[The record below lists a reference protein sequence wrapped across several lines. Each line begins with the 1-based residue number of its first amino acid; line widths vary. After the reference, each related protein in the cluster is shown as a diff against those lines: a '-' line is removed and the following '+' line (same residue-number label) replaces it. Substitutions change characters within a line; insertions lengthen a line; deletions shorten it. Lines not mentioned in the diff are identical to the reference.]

1 MIEDVI
7 DAIETSIAD
16 VKKKFYGVCTAHVI
30 NLADPLMLGRVQV
43 QLPSIDALDLQPWAR
58 VAVPM
63 AGIMHGHYFIPN
75 MMDEVLVAFEHGDVS
90 APYILGSLWTAMAP
104 PPLPSPYPQIRA
116 IRTLAGN
123 QLVMTEFPP
132 TVTIQNGPTAPEVLP
147 APPVPT
153 GPYSSVML
161 SSAGVTAM
169 GPTVISL
176 QVATS
181 SVIITPTT
189 ITLQC
194 GSNVVALGPQGIEI
208 ASAGTINITA
218 AGHCSILAPTVSI
231 N

>member
-7 DAIETSIAD
+7 DALETSIAD
-16 VKKKFYGVCTAHVI
+16 VKKKFYGVCTARVI

-63 AGIMHGHYFIPN
+63 AGIMHGYYFIPN
-75 MMDEVLVAFEHGDVS
+75 MMDEVLVAFEHGDMS
-90 APYILGSLWTAMAP
+90 APYIIGSLWTAMAP
-104 PPLPSPYPQIRA
+104 PPLPTPYAQIRA

-123 QLVMTEFPP
+123 QIVMTEAPP
-132 TVTIQNGPTAPEVLP
+132 TVTIQNGPTAPAVMP

-153 GPYSSVML
+153 GPYSSVVL
-161 SSAGVTAM
+161 SSAGVSAM
-169 GPTVISL
+169 GPALVSL

-181 SVIITPTT
+181 SIVITPTT

-194 GSNVVALGPQGIEI
+194 GSNIVALGPQGIEI
-208 ASAGTINITA
+208 GTTGTINII
-218 AGHCSILAPTVSI
+218 AGGPCTVMAPMVSI